1 MKNDLHNL
9 GTCYQGS
16 RLDSYRCSQLHSRSD
31 FCLVCISVYCFFVPF
46 IPMCKTK
53 SWKLWQSFPEG
64 LLQPVKTN
72 TRHRTKHL
80 TKNKQK
86 DSNVRPSTSLV
97 LNSSPGVG
105 DFNALDM
112 WIKQYDTEV
121 KRKFAQD
128 SDYSCLALRQVSS
141 LRW

>member
-1 MKNDLHNL
+1 
-9 GTCYQGS
+9 
-16 RLDSYRCSQLHSRSD
+16 
-31 FCLVCISVYCFFVPF
+31 
-46 IPMCKTK
+46 MCKTK

-128 SDYSCLALRQVSS
+128 SDYSCLAL
-141 LRW
+141 